1 MLRKLFGEKT
11 ADLMADGFRG
21 RPDSDLSGYAAER
34 GLAFRGQSGAAGYFG
49 AFSFAKELQWNMMR
63 GILPGGR
70 TGVLLHHVAI
80 LDPDDAGGQFYGKR
94 TEKVGGIDAAD
105 FIPLSD
111 IFSPNIK
118 FFRLPET
125 RVAIRLPASV
135 ATLRGFH
142 VARRGERS
150 RGSSKSDVLVQRG
163 LGLDAWRM
171 LADDRCDLDL
181 LERVV
186 RGPLGDA
193 LSRSDQLGF
202 SVEYKFGQLIVTCQ
216 DFLHDPAE
224 LDAFASTAC
233 SIADGIEDVDPPG
246 PLPASFDAALPEP
259 EWLGFVAEHLD
270 ERNVDAG
277 SGAWLEPLVR
287 YAGQKGMRVE
297 DPVAFHRAFA
307 SLPLPGMAFGGASA
321 PGIRIAT
328 ACEQRIRDV
337 DHYKPEWP
345 DAGLTIGCDMVLQPT
360 SAANTQPGDGE
371 VHEGLRYAVREGVL
385 LVSAMRD
392 RWQFDEAGMDALVT
406 GSKAL
411 AQTLG

>member
-1 MLRKLFGEKT
+1 
-11 ADLMADGFRG
+11 
-21 RPDSDLSGYAAER
+21 
-34 GLAFRGQSGAAGYFG
+34 
-49 AFSFAKELQWNMMR
+49 
-63 GILPGGR
+63 
-70 TGVLLHHVAI
+70 
-80 LDPDDAGGQFYGKR
+80 
-94 TEKVGGIDAAD
+94 
-105 FIPLSD
+105 
-111 IFSPNIK
+111 
-118 FFRLPET
+118 
-125 RVAIRLPASV
+125 
-135 ATLRGFH
+135 
-142 VARRGERS
+142 
-150 RGSSKSDVLVQRG
+150 
-163 LGLDAWRM
+163 M

-406 GSKAL
+406 GSRAL